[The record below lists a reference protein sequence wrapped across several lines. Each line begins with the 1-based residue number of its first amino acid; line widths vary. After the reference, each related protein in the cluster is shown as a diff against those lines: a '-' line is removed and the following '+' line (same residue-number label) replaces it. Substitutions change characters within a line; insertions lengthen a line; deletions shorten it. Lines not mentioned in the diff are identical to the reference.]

1 MRDVSSDSSD
11 VCSDFCSEFSTDFS
25 TEFATNHPM
34 NQIAHYA
41 VIGHPVAHSKSPQIH
56 AEFARLTGQHMDYQ
70 RLLAPLD
77 GFESTVQGF
86 VAGGGR
92 GLNVTL
98 PFKQQ
103 AWAMLALTSA
113 PSSALTAASTV
124 APGTARL
131 TPRAAAAEAV
141 NTLHFGLDGT
151 VLGDHTDGP
160 GLVRDLSHN
169 LGFALSGRRVLLLGA
184 GGAARGVIQ
193 PLLAAGVRSLH
204 VANRDAARAEALVM
218 QLRASLPES
227 LLESLPKPGATL
239 AAEPPLHALALADL
253 AGAAA
258 QPFDLIINATSAS
271 LSGVSLALPPSL
283 FRDCALAYDMMYG
296 APAEGFLSL
305 ARANGAAATADGLG
319 MLIEQAAESFLLW
332 RGVRPPTASV
342 FALLRSV

>member
-1 MRDVSSDSSD
+1 MSDVSSDSSD
-11 VCSDFCSEFSTDFS
+11 VCSEFSTEFA

-151 VLGDHTDGP
+151 VLGDNTDGP

-227 LLESLPKPGATL
+227 LPESLLESLPKPGATL

-253 AGAAA
+253 AGAAG

>member
-1 MRDVSSDSSD
+1 
-11 VCSDFCSEFSTDFS
+11 
-25 TEFATNHPM
+25 M

-103 AWAMLALTSA
+103 AWAMLARPSA
-113 PSSALTAASTV
+113 PSSASTV

-151 VLGDHTDGP
+151 VLGDNTDGP

-169 LGFALSGRRVLLLGA
+169 LGFALSGRRVLMLGA

-218 QLRASLPES
+218 QLRASLSAS
-227 LLESLPKPGATL
+227 LLESLPEPGATL

-253 AGAAA
+253 AGAAG

>member
-1 MRDVSSDSSD
+1 
-11 VCSDFCSEFSTDFS
+11 
-25 TEFATNHPM
+25 M

-103 AWAMLALTSA
+103 AWAMLALPSA
-113 PSSALTAASTV
+113 PSSASTV
-124 APGTARL
+124 VPGTARL

-151 VLGDHTDGP
+151 VLGDNTDGP

-204 VANRDAARAEALVM
+204 VANRDAARAEALVT
-218 QLRASLPES
+218 QLRASLSASLLESLPESLPES
-227 LLESLPKPGATL
+227 LLESLPEPGATL

-283 FRDCALAYDMMYG
+283 FRHCALAYDMMYG

-342 FALLRSV
+342 FALLRGA

>member
-1 MRDVSSDSSD
+1 
-11 VCSDFCSEFSTDFS
+11 
-25 TEFATNHPM
+25 M

-103 AWAMLALTSA
+103 AWAMLALPSA
-113 PSSALTAASTV
+113 PSSASTV
-124 APGTARL
+124 VPGTARL

-151 VLGDHTDGP
+151 VLGDNTDGP

-204 VANRDAARAEALVM
+204 VANRDAARAEALVT
-218 QLRASLPES
+218 QLRASLSAS
-227 LLESLPKPGATL
+227 LLESLPEPGATL

-253 AGAAA
+253 AGVAA

-342 FALLRSV
+342 FALLRGA

>member
-1 MRDVSSDSSD
+1 
-11 VCSDFCSEFSTDFS
+11 
-25 TEFATNHPM
+25 M

-103 AWAMLALTSA
+103 AWAMLALPSA
-113 PSSALTAASTV
+113 PSSAPSSASTV
-124 APGTARL
+124 VPGTARL

-151 VLGDHTDGP
+151 VLGDNTDGP

-204 VANRDAARAEALVM
+204 VANRDAARAEALVT
-218 QLRASLPES
+218 QLRASLSAS
-227 LLESLPKPGATL
+227 LLESLPEPGATL

-253 AGAAA
+253 AGVAA

>member
-1 MRDVSSDSSD
+1 
-11 VCSDFCSEFSTDFS
+11 
-25 TEFATNHPM
+25 M

-103 AWAMLALTSA
+103 AWAMLARPSV
-113 PSSALTAASTV
+113 PSS

-151 VLGDHTDGP
+151 VLGDNTDGP

-169 LGFALSGRRVLLLGA
+169 LGFALSGRRVLMLGA

-204 VANRDAARAEALVM
+204 VANRDAARAEALVT
-218 QLRASLPES
+218 QLRASLSAS
-227 LLESLPKPGATL
+227 LLESLPEPGATL

-253 AGAAA
+253 AGVAA

-342 FALLRSV
+342 FALLRGA

>member
-1 MRDVSSDSSD
+1 
-11 VCSDFCSEFSTDFS
+11 
-25 TEFATNHPM
+25 M
-34 NQIAHYA
+34 NAIARYA

-86 VAGGGR
+86 AASGGC

-103 AWAMLALTSA
+103 AWAMLAA
-113 PSSALTAASTV
+113 SSAQGSAQSTAT
-124 APGTARL
+124 L

-141 NTLHFGLDGT
+141 NTLHFGLDGR
-151 VLGDHTDGP
+151 VLGDNTDGP

-184 GGAARGVIQ
+184 GGATRGVIQ

-204 VANRDAARAEALVM
+204 IANRDAARAQALVS
-218 QLRASLPES
+218 QLRASLSAS
-227 LLESLPKPGATL
+227 LSAPLLAGLPASLPEPGATSV
-239 AAEPPLHALALADL
+239 AEPPLHALALADL
-253 AGAAA
+253 ADLADLPDAAA

-283 FRDCALAYDMMYG
+283 FRGCALAYDMMYG

-305 ARANGAAATADGLG
+305 ARSHGAAASADGLG

-342 FALLRSV
+342 FALLRGA

>member
-1 MRDVSSDSSD
+1 
-11 VCSDFCSEFSTDFS
+11 
-25 TEFATNHPM
+25 M

-113 PSSALTAASTV
+113 PSSASTV

-151 VLGDHTDGP
+151 VLGDNTDGP

-169 LGFALSGRRVLLLGA
+169 LGFALSGRRVLMLGA

-218 QLRASLPES
+218 QLRASLSAS

-253 AGAAA
+253 AGAAG

>member
-1 MRDVSSDSSD
+1 
-11 VCSDFCSEFSTDFS
+11 
-25 TEFATNHPM
+25 M

-103 AWAMLALTSA
+103 AWAMLALPSVPSSA
-113 PSSALTAASTV
+113 PSSASTV

-151 VLGDHTDGP
+151 VLGDNTDGP

-204 VANRDAARAEALVM
+204 VANRDAARAEALVT
-218 QLRASLPES
+218 QLRASLSASLPES
-227 LLESLPKPGATL
+227 LPEPGATL

>member
-1 MRDVSSDSSD
+1 
-11 VCSDFCSEFSTDFS
+11 
-25 TEFATNHPM
+25 M

-103 AWAMLALTSA
+103 AWAMLALPSA
-113 PSSALTAASTV
+113 PSSAPSSASTV
-124 APGTARL
+124 VPGTARL

-151 VLGDHTDGP
+151 VLGDNTDGP

-204 VANRDAARAEALVM
+204 VANRDAARAEALVT
-218 QLRASLPES
+218 QLRASLSAS
-227 LLESLPKPGATL
+227 LLESLPEPGATL

-253 AGAAA
+253 AGVAA

-342 FALLRSV
+342 FALLRGA

>member
-1 MRDVSSDSSD
+1 
-11 VCSDFCSEFSTDFS
+11 
-25 TEFATNHPM
+25 
-34 NQIAHYA
+34 
-41 VIGHPVAHSKSPQIH
+41 
-56 AEFARLTGQHMDYQ
+56 MDYQ

-103 AWAMLALTSA
+103 AWAMLARPSA
-113 PSSALTAASTV
+113 PSSASTV
-124 APGTARL
+124 VPGTARL

-151 VLGDHTDGP
+151 VLGDNTDGP

-204 VANRDAARAEALVM
+204 VANRDAARAEALVT
-218 QLRASLPES
+218 QLRASLSAS
-227 LLESLPKPGATL
+227 LLESLPEPGATL

-253 AGAAA
+253 AGVAA

-342 FALLRSV
+342 FALLRGA

>member
-1 MRDVSSDSSD
+1 VSD
-11 VCSDFCSEFSTDFS
+11 VCSDVCSEFSTEFS
-25 TEFATNHPM
+25 TEFATKHSM

-70 RLLAPLD
+70 RLLAPWD

-131 TPRAAAAEAV
+131 TSRAAAAEAV

-151 VLGDHTDGP
+151 VLGDNTDGP

-218 QLRASLPES
+218 QLRASLSAS
-227 LLESLPKPGATL
+227 LLESLPEPGATL

-271 LSGVSLALPPSL
+271 LSDDLPPLPVSVYGSET
-283 FRDCALAYDMMYG
+283 LAYDMMYG
-296 APAEGFLSL
+296 RQPTVFMQSAQQH
-305 ARANGAAATADGLG
+305 GASVRDGLG
-319 MLIEQAAESFLLW
+319 MLVEQAAEAFLLW
-332 RGVRPPTASV
+332 RGVRPATADV
-342 FALLRSV
+342 FASLRQQLSQ

>member
-1 MRDVSSDSSD
+1 
-11 VCSDFCSEFSTDFS
+11 
-25 TEFATNHPM
+25 M

-103 AWAMLALTSA
+103 AWAMLALNLA
-113 PSSALTAASTV
+113 PSSASTV

-151 VLGDHTDGP
+151 VLGDNTDGP

-169 LGFALSGRRVLLLGA
+169 LGFALSGRRVLMLGA

-218 QLRASLPES
+218 QLRASLSAS
-227 LLESLPKPGATL
+227 LLESLPEPGATL

-253 AGAAA
+253 AGAAG

>member
-1 MRDVSSDSSD
+1 
-11 VCSDFCSEFSTDFS
+11 
-25 TEFATNHPM
+25 M

-103 AWAMLALTSA
+103 AWAMLARPSA
-113 PSSALTAASTV
+113 PSSASTV
-124 APGTARL
+124 VPGTARL

-151 VLGDHTDGP
+151 VLGDNTDGP

-204 VANRDAARAEALVM
+204 VANRDAARAEALVT
-218 QLRASLPES
+218 QLRASLSAS
-227 LLESLPKPGATL
+227 LLESLPEPGATL

-253 AGAAA
+253 AGVAA

-342 FALLRSV
+342 FALLRGA

>member
-1 MRDVSSDSSD
+1 
-11 VCSDFCSEFSTDFS
+11 
-25 TEFATNHPM
+25 M

-103 AWAMLALTSA
+103 AWAMLARPSA
-113 PSSALTAASTV
+113 PSSASTV

-131 TPRAAAAEAV
+131 TSRAAAAEAV

-151 VLGDHTDGP
+151 VLGDNTDGP

-169 LGFALSGRRVLLLGA
+169 LGFALSGRRVLMLGA

-218 QLRASLPES
+218 QLRASLSAS
-227 LLESLPKPGATL
+227 LLESLPEPGATL

-253 AGAAA
+253 AGAAG

>member
-1 MRDVSSDSSD
+1 
-11 VCSDFCSEFSTDFS
+11 
-25 TEFATNHPM
+25 M
-34 NQIAHYA
+34 NPIAHYA

-56 AEFARLTGQHMDYQ
+56 AEFARLTGQRMDYQ

-113 PSSALTAASTV
+113 PSSAPSSASTAALTA

-151 VLGDHTDGP
+151 VLGDNTDGP

-204 VANRDAARAEALVM
+204 LANRDAARAEALVM
-218 QLRASLPES
+218 QLRASLPD
-227 LLESLPKPGATL
+227 
-239 AAEPPLHALALADL
+239 EPPLHALALADL
-253 AGAAA
+253 SGAAT

-305 ARANGAAATADGLG
+305 ARANGAAAAADGLG

-342 FALLRSV
+342 FALLRSL

>member
-1 MRDVSSDSSD
+1 
-11 VCSDFCSEFSTDFS
+11 
-25 TEFATNHPM
+25 M
-34 NQIAHYA
+34 NPIARYA

-77 GFESTVQGF
+77 GFASTVQDF

-103 AWAMLALTSA
+103 AWAMLAA
-113 PSSALTAASTV
+113 PSAQGSAQ
-124 APGTARL
+124 GTATL

-141 NTLHFGLDGT
+141 NTLDFGVDGR
-151 VLGDHTDGP
+151 VLGDNTDGP

-204 VANRDAARAEALVM
+204 LANRDAARAEALVS
-218 QLRASLPES
+218 QLRASLRAALS
-227 LLESLPKPGATL
+227 ASLPEPGATS

-253 AGAAA
+253 VDLADLPGAAA

-283 FRDCALAYDMMYG
+283 FRGCALAYDMMYG
-296 APAEGFLSL
+296 APAEGFLSF
-305 ARANGAAATADGLG
+305 ARANGAVATADGLG

-342 FALLRSV
+342 FALLRGA

>member
-1 MRDVSSDSSD
+1 MRDFSIPVSSHD
-11 VCSDFCSEFSTDFS
+11 
-25 TEFATNHPM
+25 PM
-34 NQIAHYA
+34 NPIARYA

-86 VAGGGR
+86 VASGGR

-103 AWAMLALTSA
+103 AWAMLAA
-113 PSSALTAASTV
+113 PSAQGSAQ
-124 APGTARL
+124 GTATL

-141 NTLHFGLDGT
+141 NTLHFGLDGR
-151 VLGDHTDGP
+151 VLGDNTDGP

-204 VANRDAARAEALVM
+204 LANRDAARAEALVS
-218 QLRASLPES
+218 QLRASLPA
-227 LLESLPKPGATL
+227 SLPEPGAIS

-253 AGAAA
+253 ADLPDAAA

-283 FRDCALAYDMMYG
+283 FRGCALAYDMMYG

-305 ARANGAAATADGLG
+305 ARSHGAAATADGLG

-342 FALLRSV
+342 FALLRGA

>member
-1 MRDVSSDSSD
+1 
-11 VCSDFCSEFSTDFS
+11 
-25 TEFATNHPM
+25 M

-103 AWAMLALTSA
+103 AWAMLALPSA
-113 PSSALTAASTV
+113 PSSASTV
-124 APGTARL
+124 VPGTARL

-151 VLGDHTDGP
+151 VLGDNTDGP

-204 VANRDAARAEALVM
+204 VANRDAARAEALVT
-218 QLRASLPES
+218 QLRASLSAS
-227 LLESLPKPGATL
+227 LLESLPEPGATL

-253 AGAAA
+253 AGVAA

>member
-1 MRDVSSDSSD
+1 MRDFSIPVSSHD
-11 VCSDFCSEFSTDFS
+11 
-25 TEFATNHPM
+25 PM
-34 NQIAHYA
+34 NPIARYA

-77 GFESTVQGF
+77 GFASTVQDF
-86 VAGGGR
+86 VASGGR

-103 AWAMLALTSA
+103 AWAMLVA
-113 PSSALTAASTV
+113 PSAQGSARGSARGSAQ
-124 APGTARL
+124 GTATL

-141 NTLHFGLDGT
+141 NTLHFGLDGR
-151 VLGDHTDGP
+151 VLGDNTDGP

-204 VANRDAARAEALVM
+204 LANRDAARAEALVS
-218 QLRASLPES
+218 QLRASLPA
-227 LLESLPKPGATL
+227 SLPEPGAIS

-253 AGAAA
+253 ADLPDAAA

-283 FRDCALAYDMMYG
+283 FRGCALAYDMMYG

-305 ARANGAAATADGLG
+305 ARSHGAAATADGLG

-342 FALLRSV
+342 FALLRGA

>member
-1 MRDVSSDSSD
+1 
-11 VCSDFCSEFSTDFS
+11 
-25 TEFATNHPM
+25 M

-103 AWAMLALTSA
+103 AWAMLALPSVPSSA
-113 PSSALTAASTV
+113 PSSASTV

-151 VLGDHTDGP
+151 VLGDNTDGP

-204 VANRDAARAEALVM
+204 VANRDAARAEALVT
-218 QLRASLPES
+218 QLRASLSAS
-227 LLESLPKPGATL
+227 LLESLPEPGATL

-253 AGAAA
+253 AGVAA

>member
-1 MRDVSSDSSD
+1 
-11 VCSDFCSEFSTDFS
+11 
-25 TEFATNHPM
+25 M
-34 NQIAHYA
+34 NAIARYA

-77 GFESTVQGF
+77 GFESTVQDF
-86 VAGGGR
+86 VASGGC

-103 AWAMLALTSA
+103 AWAMLAA
-113 PSSALTAASTV
+113 SSAQGSAQGSALGSAQSTAT
-124 APGTARL
+124 L

-141 NTLHFGLDGT
+141 NTLHFGLDGR
-151 VLGDHTDGP
+151 VLGDNTDGP

-204 VANRDAARAEALVM
+204 IANRDAARAQALVS
-218 QLRASLPES
+218 QLRASLPA
-227 LLESLPKPGATL
+227 SLPEPGAISV
-239 AAEPPLHALALADL
+239 AEPPLHALALADL
-253 AGAAA
+253 PDAAA

-283 FRDCALAYDMMYG
+283 FRGCALAYDMMYG

-305 ARANGAAATADGLG
+305 ARSHGAAASADGLG

-342 FALLRSV
+342 FALLRGA

>member
-1 MRDVSSDSSD
+1 
-11 VCSDFCSEFSTDFS
+11 
-25 TEFATNHPM
+25 M

-151 VLGDHTDGP
+151 VLGDNTDGP

-169 LGFALSGRRVLLLGA
+169 LGFALSGRRVLMLGA

-218 QLRASLPES
+218 QLRASLSAS
-227 LLESLPKPGATL
+227 LLESLRQPGATL

-253 AGAAA
+253 AGAAG

-283 FRDCALAYDMMYG
+283 FRHCALAYDMMYG

>member
-1 MRDVSSDSSD
+1 
-11 VCSDFCSEFSTDFS
+11 
-25 TEFATNHPM
+25 M

-131 TPRAAAAEAV
+131 TSRAAAAEAV

-151 VLGDHTDGP
+151 VLGDNTDGP

-218 QLRASLPES
+218 QLRASLSAS
-227 LLESLPKPGATL
+227 LLESLHKPGETL

-253 AGAAA
+253 AGAAG

>member
-1 MRDVSSDSSD
+1 
-11 VCSDFCSEFSTDFS
+11 
-25 TEFATNHPM
+25 M

-103 AWAMLALTSA
+103 AWAMLALPSA
-113 PSSALTAASTV
+113 PSSASTV
-124 APGTARL
+124 VPGTARL

-151 VLGDHTDGP
+151 VLGDNTDGP

-169 LGFALSGRRVLLLGA
+169 LGFA
-184 GGAARGVIQ
+184 
-193 PLLAAGVRSLH
+193 
-204 VANRDAARAEALVM
+204 
-218 QLRASLPES
+218 
-227 LLESLPKPGATL
+227 
-239 AAEPPLHALALADL
+239 
-253 AGAAA
+253 
-258 QPFDLIINATSAS
+258 
-271 LSGVSLALPPSL
+271 
-283 FRDCALAYDMMYG
+283 
-296 APAEGFLSL
+296 
-305 ARANGAAATADGLG
+305 
-319 MLIEQAAESFLLW
+319 
-332 RGVRPPTASV
+332 
-342 FALLRSV
+342 

>member
-1 MRDVSSDSSD
+1 
-11 VCSDFCSEFSTDFS
+11 
-25 TEFATNHPM
+25 M

-103 AWAMLALTSA
+103 AWAMLARPSA
-113 PSSALTAASTV
+113 PSSASTV

-151 VLGDHTDGP
+151 VLGDNTDGP

-169 LGFALSGRRVLLLGA
+169 LGFALSGRRVLMLGA

-218 QLRASLPES
+218 QLRASLSAS
-227 LLESLPKPGATL
+227 LLESLPEPGVTL

-253 AGAAA
+253 AGAAG

>member
-1 MRDVSSDSSD
+1 
-11 VCSDFCSEFSTDFS
+11 
-25 TEFATNHPM
+25 M
-34 NQIAHYA
+34 NAVARYA

-86 VAGGGR
+86 VASGGC

-103 AWAMLALTSA
+103 AWAMLAA
-113 PSSALTAASTV
+113 SSAQGSALGSAQSTAT
-124 APGTARL
+124 L

-141 NTLHFGLDGT
+141 NTLHFGLDGR
-151 VLGDHTDGP
+151 VLGDNTDGP

-204 VANRDAARAEALVM
+204 IANRDAARAQALVS
-218 QLRASLPES
+218 QLRASLLAGLPE
-227 LLESLPKPGATL
+227 PGATSV
-239 AAEPPLHALALADL
+239 AEPPLHALALADL
-253 AGAAA
+253 ADLPDAAA

-283 FRDCALAYDMMYG
+283 FRGCALAYDMMYG

-305 ARANGAAATADGLG
+305 ARSHGAAASADGLG

-342 FALLRSV
+342 FALLRGA

>member
-1 MRDVSSDSSD
+1 MSD
-11 VCSDFCSEFSTDFS
+11 VCSEFS

-77 GFESTVQGF
+77 GFESAVQGF

-124 APGTARL
+124 ASGTARL

-151 VLGDHTDGP
+151 VLGDNTDGP

-218 QLRASLPES
+218 QLRASLSAS
-227 LLESLPKPGATL
+227 LLESLPKPGETL

-253 AGAAA
+253 AGAAG